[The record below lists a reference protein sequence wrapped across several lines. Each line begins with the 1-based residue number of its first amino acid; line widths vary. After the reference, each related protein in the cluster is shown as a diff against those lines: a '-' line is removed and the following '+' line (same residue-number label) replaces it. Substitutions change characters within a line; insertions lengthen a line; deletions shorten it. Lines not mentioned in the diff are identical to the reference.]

1 MLGEELE
8 TVNEFHEMP
17 ESPTLN
23 ARKLSFTTKIISR
36 LPYRYSKEKYCLCE
50 SMMKDGNLYE
60 LDHEE
65 RVIRADAIEFSL
77 IYIIRTLLED
87 EDNVEHRETLI

>member
-1 MLGEELE
+1 
-8 TVNEFHEMP
+8 
-17 ESPTLN
+17 
-23 ARKLSFTTKIISR
+23 
-36 LPYRYSKEKYCLCE
+36 
-50 SMMKDGNLYE
+50 MMKDGNLYE